1 MIAEIVITM
10 TVLGFFS
17 LWQTRSRYSLIIT
30 MLCTGITGILFF
42 AFINSWLNGQTES
55 FFVLWDASLSGD
67 IRLNINSSLRNY
79 RMVFPFFSIT
89 LFSLINNLTFRFET
103 QKKNISAF
111 ICLNFAALTMLITAG
126 NFIQLITF
134 VFVIDILSQLF
145 IQDINA
151 GRRYA
156 IYNLVADMGLF
167 LAFALLRGGLENLT
181 ISRLTSVN
189 VPHHDF
195 AALIIL
201 ISLFIKLGFFVFHT
215 CFLDLKSARFHRL
228 IMLFYL
234 SSPAAALILFVKL
247 FGFLSEFTAF
257 LPIVNTAVVLT
268 VAWGA
273 MGAVIMNNLKEK
285 LVYFNMMLI
294 SLLIK
299 IASLPDFVWN
309 SKFSFVIINSFLI
322 NICFYYLHYYIS
334 RKNNLVGSSEIRPC
348 NPVPFIGVSLLWIM
362 AVSVLGM
369 LLGSYCNAVSR
380 IWLGGFAFAFLL
392 GSSHTLRQVY
402 RLVKPKFLKVKFD
415 RSPLLV
421 LFGALVALS
430 LIARFE
436 QNNWRFGAAGITFFV
451 LLLLIFPFRCFDKDD
466 SFCNRLQSIDI
477 FPHLYNA
484 LFVKPMK
491 AIGKTL
497 AVFVDFMFFEK
508 TLLMLSNLLSDIT
521 IRTFRK
527 VSRLNAICYLLFT
540 ALSLVICA
548 WFIIRRNG

>member
-10 TVLGFFS
+10 TLMGLLS

-111 ICLNFAALTMLITAG
+111 ICLNFAALTMLITAA

-151 GRRYA
+151 SRRYA

-181 ISRLTSVN
+181 ISRLTTVN

-195 AALIIL
+195 AAFVII
-201 ISLFIKLGFFVFHT
+201 ISLFIKLGFFIFHT

-228 IMLFYL
+228 IVIFYL

-247 FGFLSEFTAF
+247 FPFLSEFAAF
-257 LPIVNTAVVLT
+257 LPIINVAVLLTMVWGAIGAVV
-268 VAWGA
+268 
-273 MGAVIMNNLKEK
+273 MNNLKEK

-294 SLLIK
+294 ALAVK
-299 IASLPDFVWN
+299 TAALPDFVWN
-309 SKFSFVIINSFLI
+309 SRFSFVLITDFLL
-322 NICFYYLHYYIS
+322 NLCFYYLHYYIC
-334 RKNNLVGSSEIRPC
+334 RKNNLVRSSEVRPC
-348 NPVPFIGVSLLWIM
+348 NPIPFIIVSLLWIM
-362 AVSVLGM
+362 TIGVLCM
-369 LLGSYCNAVSR
+369 LLGSYYNTDSCF
-380 IWLGGFAFAFLL
+380 WLCGFAILFII
-392 GSSHTLRQVY
+392 GSSHTLNQVY
-402 RLVKPKFLKVKFD
+402 RLVKPKFLKIKFD
-415 RSPLLV
+415 HSPMLILFSV
-421 LFGALVALS
+421 LAALV
-430 LIARFE
+430 LIARYE
-436 QNNWRFGAAGITFFV
+436 LGNWRFGVVALILFLI
-451 LLLLIFPFRCFDKDD
+451 LLSAFPLRCFDKDD
-466 SFCNRLQSIDI
+466 LFCNRLQHIDI
-477 FPHLYNA
+477 FPRIYNN

-491 AIGKTL
+491 AIGKAL
-497 AVFVDFMFFEK
+497 ALFVDFMFFEK
-508 TLLMLSNLLSDIT
+508 TLMMFSNFISNIT

-527 VSRLNAICYLLFT
+527 VSRLNIICYVLFM
-540 ALSLVICA
+540 ALSLLIFA
-548 WFIIRRNG
+548 WFIIGRNS

>member
-10 TVLGFFS
+10 TVLGFLS

-30 MLCTGITGILFF
+30 VLCTGITGILFF
-42 AFINSWLNGQTES
+42 AFINSWLHGHTES
-55 FFVLWDASLSGD
+55 FLVLWDASLSGD

-79 RMVFPFFSIT
+79 RMVFPFFAIT

-299 IASLPDFVWN
+299 IKLN
-309 SKFSFVIINSFLI
+309 KNVIKIVA
-322 NICFYYLHYYIS
+322 
-334 RKNNLVGSSEIRPC
+334 K
-348 NPVPFIGVSLLWIM
+348 
-362 AVSVLGM
+362 
-369 LLGSYCNAVSR
+369 
-380 IWLGGFAFAFLL
+380 
-392 GSSHTLRQVY
+392 
-402 RLVKPKFLKVKFD
+402 KPKIPYF
-415 RSPLLV
+415 
-421 LFGALVALS
+421 
-430 LIARFE
+430 I
-436 QNNWRFGAAGITFFV
+436 
-451 LLLLIFPFRCFDKDD
+451 
-466 SFCNRLQSIDI
+466 QS
-477 FPHLYNA
+477 
-484 LFVKPMK
+484 K
-491 AIGKTL
+491 
-497 AVFVDFMFFEK
+497 
-508 TLLMLSNLLSDIT
+508 
-521 IRTFRK
+521 
-527 VSRLNAICYLLFT
+527 
-540 ALSLVICA
+540 
-548 WFIIRRNG
+548 